1 MTNKITLKNLLIACF
16 LMPSLSF
23 FGQDT
28 LQLNGNQKI
37 ISVLDGV
44 QKGLTI
50 GGYGEITYN
59 QPSGKNGELDVQRL
73 VILFGYKFD
82 DRVQMV
88 TEIEFEHVKEVYVE
102 QAFINYSLTDNFNLR
117 GGLMLVPMGIIN
129 EYHEPTTYNGVER
142 PSLDNKVIPTTW
154 REIGFGVSGRINSAS
169 IRYQAYIMNGFS
181 SYTDKGILKGSNGLR
196 SGRQK
201 GAESTVSDF
210 NFAAKVE
217 YYGIPGLRLGLASYT
232 GRTQAPDDAPK
243 GADIGVSMLGFDARY
258 LKQQFSARGQ
268 YIYTSLDDTKAYNDL
283 TGADLGSA
291 MSGYYA
297 EVAYNVLPVAHR
309 QKLDLFVRY
318 ENFDTHAE
326 VDGITENDTFHRSE
340 WTTGVSYHIAP
351 GAVFKID
358 YQNKA
363 TALDGSDDAKQ
374 FNVGLGFW
382 F

>member
-1 MTNKITLKNLLIACF
+1 MNSNSIFKSVWIAC
-16 LMPSLSF
+16 LLLTSLSF
-23 FGQDT
+23 YGQDS
-28 LQLNGNQKI
+28 LQINGYQKI
-37 ISVLDGV
+37 ISNMGGI

-73 VILFGYKFD
+73 VMLFGYKFD
-82 DRVQMV
+82 DRVQMI
-88 TEIEFEHVKEVYVE
+88 TEIEYEHVKEVYVE
-102 QAFINYSLTDNFNLR
+102 QAFINYSLTDNINLR

-129 EYHEPTTYNGVER
+129 EYHEPTTFNGVER

-154 REIGFGVSGRINSAS
+154 REIGFGVSGRVNSAS
-169 IRYQAYIMNGFS
+169 VRYQAYIMNGFS

-210 NFAAKVE
+210 NFAVKVE

-258 LKQQFSARGQ
+258 TLQKFSARGQ
-268 YIYTSLDDTKAYNDL
+268 YIYTALDDTKAYNDL

-297 EVAYNVLPVAHR
+297 EIAYNLLPITNR
-309 QKLDLFVRY
+309 QKLDIFARY
-318 ENFDTHAE
+318 ENFNTHVE
-326 VDGITENDTFHRSE
+326 VDGLAQNDKYHRTE
-340 WTTGVSYHIAP
+340 WTTGFSYHIAP
-351 GAVFKID
+351 GAVFKVD

-363 TALDGSDDAKQ
+363 TALDGSDDTKQ